1 MARSC
6 GAMRAP
12 SILRAAISLIA
23 PCLLL
28 QADIIRV
35 RVVDGRNGRKITKE
49 RVEVWIIDTDGMPMI
64 LRSKAEGTAEFEALA
79 GSRIGVRP
87 DAHLDCRPRGR
98 IGLTT
103 YSVEE
108 IKRLG
113 ITTENSCGK
122 LGSKA
127 NPGELLLFVQPLH
140 WWEKLMPHWE
150 P

>member
-1 MARSC
+1 MNSF
-6 GAMRAP
+6 
-12 SILRAAISLIA
+12 STLRAAVSLIA

-28 QADIIRV
+28 QADTIHV
-35 RVVDGRNGRKITKE
+35 RVVDGRNGQKITKE
-49 RVEVWIIDTDGMPMI
+49 RVEVWIIGTNGMPMI
-64 LRSKAEGTAEFEALA
+64 LRSTAEFEAPA
-79 GSRIGVRP
+79 GSRINVRP
-87 DAHLDCRPRGR
+87 DAHLDCRPRER
-98 IGLTT
+98 TGLTT

-113 ITTENSCGK
+113 ITTENTCGK

-140 WWEKLMPHWE
+140 WWEKLMPRWE

>member
-1 MARSC
+1 
-6 GAMRAP
+6 MRAY
-12 SILRAAISLIA
+12 SMLLAAILLIV

-28 QADIIRV
+28 QADTIYV
-35 RVVDGRNGRKITKE
+35 RVVDGRNGQKIAKA
-49 RVEVWIIDTDGMPMI
+49 RVQVWIIGMKGMPLI
-64 LRSKAEGTAEFEALA
+64 LKPGTEGTAELEAPV
-79 GSRIGVRP
+79 GSRINVRP
-87 DAHLDCRPRGR
+87 DAHLDCRPRER
-98 IGLTT
+98 IGLTE
-103 YSVEE
+103 YAVEE

-113 ITTENSCGK
+113 ITTEDTCGK